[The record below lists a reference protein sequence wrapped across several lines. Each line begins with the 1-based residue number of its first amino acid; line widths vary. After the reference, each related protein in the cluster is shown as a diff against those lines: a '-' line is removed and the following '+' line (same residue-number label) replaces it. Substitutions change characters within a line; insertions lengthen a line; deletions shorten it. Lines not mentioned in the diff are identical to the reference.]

1 MRLKDVCVALAA
13 GFKLYGGGSSSIVAF
28 CLKKMCFVASVAGWA
43 KYFPIS
49 HFLVAR
55 ARPRT
60 YCTSKTPSSHFITF
74 QPSPGGPQAI
84 NGMCTLYYRR
94 IKKTIIE
101 FFSSV
106 FTMQKLI
113 SLLTSLLMPISVLLT
128 QVIKLLYH
136 SKLQVIFL
144 SGINFKRSSNVQEMF
159 IAPI

>member
-1 MRLKDVCVALAA
+1 MSQRRHIFLCSVSCTSGTVPPGQNVQQSQPNEGNPVLMRLQDVCVALAA

-84 NGMCTLYYRR
+84 NGMCTLYCRR
-94 IKKTIIE
+94 IN
-101 FFSSV
+101 
-106 FTMQKLI
+106 
-113 SLLTSLLMPISVLLT
+113 
-128 QVIKLLYH
+128 KLLNF
-136 SKLQVIFL
+136 SVQFLQYK
-144 SGINFKRSSNVQEMF
+144 NE
-159 IAPI
+159 